1 MGLPCDTVGPLLLS
15 SAPATGAPG
24 VGHVKVVRV
33 CSFKRSHTTSHAA
46 RNSGSELSAVAS
58 TARPA
63 MRNCTP
69 ASSSHQQHS
78 AYALPPLSAWRT
90 CLTFSARKSV
100 TNISMHVSSCV
111 PPPPAPSATR
121 LGMKPRNDTVRTEGL
136 PLAGST
142 VANCTCLRLA
152 SLRSR
157 FGRFVPPWLRAFLRL
172 CIQGA
177 ADEVQSEALSADVRP
192 SSGALVRQPSSERT
206 FTAPRS
212 ARSFARALAATSA
225 AAEQSLAP
233 CPRRRDAAKRRRAE
247 RQRPP
252 AVAAMASIAST
263 LRPLR

>member
-152 SLRSR
+152 
-157 FGRFVPPWLRAFLRL
+157 FLRL